1 MHFAQFVGQAGVEQ
15 NTFGSGG
22 FARVDVGGNTDVA
35 VTGNTG
41 FYEPFFY
48 PLDIRNGSERT
59 LCWLLPCGVLL
70 RVFSLRRRG
79 LRLRQSIRQQG
90 ANP

>member
-35 VTGNTG
+35 VQVNRG
-41 FYEPFFY
+41 FTSHFFI
-48 PLDIRNGSERT
+48 LSILETEVRERFVGF
-59 LCWLLPCGVLL
+59 CHAVYFFAFFHCAAAAFGCV
-70 RVFSLRRRG
+70 
-79 LRLRQSIRQQG
+79 
-90 ANP
+90 N